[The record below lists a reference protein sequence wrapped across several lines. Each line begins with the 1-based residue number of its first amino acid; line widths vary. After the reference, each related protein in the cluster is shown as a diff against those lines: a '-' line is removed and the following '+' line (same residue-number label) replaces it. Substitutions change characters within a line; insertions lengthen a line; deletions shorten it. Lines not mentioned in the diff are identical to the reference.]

1 MNSASGSITDLI
13 IEDQKV
19 LPEVSGPLLLCGEK
33 REEDWERR
41 SRDDWTRDEPARDD
55 WTRDE
60 PARDDWTRDE
70 GERVWEACCFD
81 IISCSYFIQ
90 LISKD
95 NSLVSGKVTNLRQTL
110 KTWRVNNTDALCNS
124 EPHPAFFL

>member
-1 MNSASGSITDLI
+1 MNSATGLFADLI

-60 PARDDWTRDE
+60 
-70 GERVWEACCFD
+70 GERVWEECCFD
-81 IISCSYFIQ
+81 TISCAYFIQ
-90 LISKD
+90 FI
-95 NSLVSGKVTNLRQTL
+95 GKVT
-110 KTWRVNNTDALCNS
+110 ALS
-124 EPHPAFFL
+124 QERLQI

>member
-1 MNSASGSITDLI
+1 MVGRPVRQTYSEFDFISSQGSMNSATGLITDLI
-13 IEDQKV
+13 IEDQKS

-55 WTRDE
+55 CTRDE
-60 PARDDWTRDE
+60 PARDDWTRDEPARDE

-81 IISCSYFIQ
+81 IQ
-90 LISKD
+90 
-95 NSLVSGKVTNLRQTL
+95 
-110 KTWRVNNTDALCNS
+110 
-124 EPHPAFFL
+124 

>member
-1 MNSASGSITDLI
+1 MNSARGLITDLI

-41 SRDDWTRDEPARDD
+41 SRDDWTRDEPARDEPARDD

-60 PARDDWTRDE
+60 PARDE

-90 LISKD
+90 FISKY
-95 NSLVSGKVTNLRQTL
+95 NSLVSGVRKGNKLEA
-110 KTWRVNNTDALCNS
+110 NFSDMAC
-124 EPHPAFFL
+124 

>member
-1 MNSASGSITDLI
+1 MNSATGLFTDLI

-41 SRDDWTRDEPARDD
+41 SRDDWTRDEPDRDD

-60 PARDDWTRDE
+60 PARDEPAKDE
-70 GERVWEACCFD
+70 GERVWEACCFYT
-81 IISCSYFIQ
+81 ISCSY
-90 LISKD
+90 
-95 NSLVSGKVTNLRQTL
+95 T
-110 KTWRVNNTDALCNS
+110 
-124 EPHPAFFL
+124 